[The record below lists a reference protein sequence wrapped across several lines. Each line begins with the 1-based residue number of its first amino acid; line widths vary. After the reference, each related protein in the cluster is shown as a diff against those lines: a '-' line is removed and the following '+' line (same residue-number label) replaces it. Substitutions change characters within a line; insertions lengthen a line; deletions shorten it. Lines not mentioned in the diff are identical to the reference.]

1 MNKIKEFINFL
12 QEVKA
17 FKYIKRIVVVFIIFF
32 LMRSC
37 IQFSN
42 EQEMKKRNDLISDH
56 ILYYHDGHY
65 FDKSKIY
72 FRENLLRCEECF
84 KKAIK
89 EGKSTE
95 DILKIRGY

>member
-1 MNKIKEFINFL
+1 MDKIKEFINFL

-17 FKYIKRIVVVFIIFF
+17 LKYIKRIIIFLIIF
-32 LMRSC
+32 LLMRSC
-37 IQFSN
+37 IQFSS
-42 EQEMKKRNDLISDH
+42 EQEVKKRNDLISDH
-56 ILYYHDGHY
+56 ILYYHDSY

-72 FRENLLRCEECF
+72 FRENCLRCEECL